1 MAPYGIN
8 LMKAFRLDEP
18 KRTLSRQKNGKYFVF
33 LTFIKFSIQGAVFLT
48 ASAVLSFYF
57 SLRSNSKIIGK
68 FDSTLLQT
76 VYILLVCF
84 PLSSLYSPK

>member
-33 LTFIKFSIQGAVFLT
+33 LTFIKFSIQGAVILT